1 MPRAGCCITV
11 MSMRGLWRITTP
23 LDRLIAAGFAVA
35 GEVEVWLTHTYH
47 GPQGLTATL
56 ALLRGLALLG
66 RRSRP
71 VAVLAVEVAAMAPVL
86 LHDPAP
92 VRHDS
97 VSEVLPGLVALYS
110 AGAYATGR
118 ALVAA
123 GLIAL
128 AAGLLRSYED
138 AGADAVEDLVS
149 LTFFGGIFGGTW
161 VAGVVVGRHRA
172 RTRRAETRAGRAEA
186 ERERRARQA
195 VAEERTRIARELHDV
210 VAHAISVI
218 VLQAKGGRRML
229 DIKPDQTRQALD
241 TIVESS
247 EQALTE
253 MRRLL
258 GMLRRSD
265 DEIAMAPLPSLRHL
279 DLLAEQVSG
288 AGLPVELRVEGEPV
302 PLPPGVDLSAYRI
315 VQEALTNALKH
326 AGPARARVVVRYGT
340 RELELEIADDGRGPA
355 ATNVSGS
362 GHGLVGMRE
371 RAALFG
377 GHIEGAEQPG
387 GGFTVRATLPLE
399 TAP

>member
-1 MPRAGCCITV
+1 MREQAGCTTV
-11 MSMRGLWRITTP
+11 VAMRALWRVTTP
-23 LDRLIAAGFAVA
+23 FDRLIAAGFVVA

-47 GPQGLTATL
+47 GPQGLTAAMT
-56 ALLRGLALLG
+56 LLRGFALLW
-66 RRSRP
+66 RRSHP
-71 VAVLAVEVAAMAPVL
+71 VTVLAVQVAAMAPVL

-92 VRHDS
+92 VRQDS

-118 ALVAA
+118 ALVWG

-128 AAGLLRSYED
+128 AAALLRSYED
-138 AGADAVEDLVS
+138 AGAKVGEVLVS
-149 LTFFGGIFGGTW
+149 LLFFGGIYGGTW
-161 VAGVVVGRHRA
+161 VAGIAVGRHRR
-172 RTRRAETRAGRAEA
+172 RTGHAEARAGRAEA
-186 ERERRARQA
+186 EREQRARQA

-229 DIKPDQTRQALD
+229 AIEPDQSRQALD
-241 TIVESS
+241 TIVDSG

-279 DLLAEQVSG
+279 DVLVEQVSG

-302 PLPPGVDLSAYRI
+302 PLPAGIDLSAYRI

-326 AGPARARVVVRYGT
+326 AGPARARVVVRYRA
-340 RELELEIADDGRGPA
+340 RELELEISDDGRGTTTA
-355 ATNVSGS
+355 NGA

-377 GHIEGAEQPG
+377 GHVEGDDQPG
-387 GGFTVRATLPLE
+387 GGFAVRATLPLE
-399 TAP
+399 PTP